1 MKRHPV
7 LIVAVIVWVSLLACS
22 QARYAPPAQAPRA
35 YLERGPV
42 AKSLILFI
50 GDGMGPEILSIAKT
64 YSDKA
69 LGEVLNIT
77 TLSVTGTMG
86 MASTYSANKLVTDS
100 AAGATALATGV
111 KTNNGMVGESPDGQ
125 VLANL
130 LEMAWRT
137 GKSVGVVTTTTVTD
151 ATPASF
157 LAHASARSAEF
168 DIAAQIV
175 ETNATV
181 VMGGGRAYF
190 RAADGG
196 KRPDGRDLIAE
207 AKTRGFD
214 IAFDKDGLSAAGGK
228 RLLGLFAE
236 EDLPFQA
243 ERVAYETPS
252 LSEMLR
258 KALQMLTGDPDGFVL
273 VVEGGRIDHAEH
285 ENNLA
290 AALGEFLELDAAIGE
305 AMQYQESDS
314 TLAIVVTGDHDT
326 GAPGIAAS
334 ERGYPGVDAIARLL
348 EKDAGF
354 VRWLADGHVG
364 TMVPIVA
371 RGPGEGA
378 FEGIRDNTDVNRGMV
393 SILGLRA
400 EMGQ

>member
-1 MKRHPV
+1 
-7 LIVAVIVWVSLLACS
+7 
-22 QARYAPPAQAPRA
+22 
-35 YLERGPV
+35 
-42 AKSLILFI
+42 
-50 GDGMGPEILSIAKT
+50 
-64 YSDKA
+64 
-69 LGEVLNIT
+69 
-77 TLSVTGTMG
+77 
-86 MASTYSANKLVTDS
+86 
-100 AAGATALATGV
+100 
-111 KTNNGMVGESPDGQ
+111 
-125 VLANL
+125 
-130 LEMAWRT
+130 
-137 GKSVGVVTTTTVTD
+137 
-151 ATPASF
+151 
-157 LAHASARSAEF
+157 
-168 DIAAQIV
+168 
-175 ETNATV
+175 
-181 VMGGGRAYF
+181 
-190 RAADGG
+190 
-196 KRPDGRDLIAE
+196 
-207 AKTRGFD
+207 
-214 IAFDKDGLSAAGGK
+214 
-228 RLLGLFAE
+228 
-236 EDLPFQA
+236 
-243 ERVAYETPS
+243 
-252 LSEMLR
+252 
-258 KALQMLTGDPDGFVL
+258 MLTGDPDGFVL